1 MVYSLKWLVEHSHE
15 SMCERSGRWT
25 PARPLAGP
33 FIERVKAAWMVLLG
47 KADAFTWP
55 EGQ

>member
-1 MVYSLKWLVEHSHE
+1 MYTLKYLVTDALNTTKEINGKWL
-15 SMCERSGRWT
+15 

-33 FIERVKAAWMVLLG
+33 FWARLKDAWRVLTG